1 MKRYLVHTIP
11 NSRANEVKIL
21 SENIIK
27 MKVTAS
33 PIDGKA
39 NEEVVK
45 LLSKHFKVHKGQVL
59 ITKGISSDKKIV
71 EIS

>member
-1 MKRYLVHTIP
+1 MKKFLVHTIP

-33 PIDGKA
+33 PIDGEA
-39 NEEVVK
+39 NAEVIK
-45 LLSKHFKVHKGQVL
+45 LLSKHFKVHKGQIE
-59 ITKGISSDKKIV
+59 ITKGLSSDKKIV
-71 EIS
+71 EIT